1 MKYAT
6 ILFDADGTLFDFD
19 KSEKNALT
27 EVLNFFGI
35 DATESMT
42 AGYNKINDSL
52 WKMLERNEIDKESLK
67 TKRFEIFC
75 DKYKIGIEPSVI
87 AKNYIDALS
96 NQTEYIDGAV
106 RICKVLS
113 EKCRLYI
120 ITNGIKYVQDKR
132 IKKSML
138 YPYFQ
143 DIFISDEIGYEKPST
158 AFFEAVS
165 NKIDGFCKN
174 TTLVVGDSLTS
185 DIRGGINFDLD
196 VCWFNQKE
204 IKEPTNLNINYTI
217 TKLDELI
224 KIIY

>member
-1 MKYAT
+1 MKYST

-75 DKYKIGIEPSVI
+75 DRYKIGIEPSVI
-87 AKNYIDALS
+87 AKNYIVALS
-96 NQTEYIDGAV
+96 NQTEYIDGAIEV
-106 RICKVLS
+106 CKSLS

-120 ITNGIKYVQDKR
+120 ITNGIKYVQYKR

-138 YPYFQ
+138 YHYFK
-143 DIFISDEIGYEKPST
+143 DIFISEEIGYEKPN
-158 AFFEAVS
+158 AAYFEAVS
-165 NKIDGFCKN
+165 NKIDGFCKK

-185 DIRGGINFDLD
+185 DIKGGINFGFD
-196 VCWFNQKE
+196 VCWFNQKQT
-204 IKEPTNLNINYTI
+204 KAPADLNINYTI
-217 TKLDELI
+217 TELDELI
-224 KIIY
+224 KIIN